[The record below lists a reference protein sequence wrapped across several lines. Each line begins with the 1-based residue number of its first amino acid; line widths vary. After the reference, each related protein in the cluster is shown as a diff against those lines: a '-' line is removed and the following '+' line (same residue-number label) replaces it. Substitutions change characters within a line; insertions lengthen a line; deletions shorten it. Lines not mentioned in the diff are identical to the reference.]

1 MYDLVKLA
9 YNYDN
14 FRLDYYDEK
23 TVEIAKASED
33 SQKKKLQDLI
43 DVADNAK
50 FVSIAIVAYL
60 IKRVYF
66 NIKDSK
72 DPKIEKELLTGD
84 LSLNYAEDDY
94 FEKLNYLFGYIIDR
108 LYMIYNAN
116 VINLKLKGFS
126 NFFKTDKYYREVI
139 LPEFDRILND
149 KYDKEKILDNIKI
162 FDDKANK
169 KEDLI

>member
-1 MYDLVKLA
+1 
-9 YNYDN
+9 
-14 FRLDYYDEK
+14 
-23 TVEIAKASED
+23 
-33 SQKKKLQDLI
+33 
-43 DVADNAK
+43 
-50 FVSIAIVAYL
+50 
-60 IKRVYF
+60 
-66 NIKDSK
+66 
-72 DPKIEKELLTGD
+72 LLTGD